1 MLNKTN
7 INLDKNKLIVYF
19 ALVVITFAVFW
30 QVNQYDFAFDD
41 DVYVTQNSHI
51 QSGIT
56 LNGLRWVFSTRY
68 FYLWTPLVW
77 LSFIINYQLYGL
89 NAGGYHLTN
98 LILHVLSTLL
108 LFWLFNRMTK
118 EIWKSAFI
126 AALFAIHP
134 LHVES
139 VAWIS
144 ERKDVLSAF
153 FWMMTLCLYV
163 YYTEKPII
171 KRYLPVL
178 FSFICALMSKP
189 MAVTLPVIMILL
201 DYWPLKRFQSK
212 KDNFILWQLREKLL
226 FFILSTIVVIIT
238 FYPQQ
243 DTSLNTL
250 YSSNFQDEIPLIFR
264 MANAPIASVTYLV
277 KTFFPYD
284 MTIYYP
290 FSAPIQAWQV
300 IITSLLIIVITI
312 IAAVRMKRHPYLFT
326 GWIWYVITIFPVIG
340 IIQIAGHSM
349 ADRYTYIPLIGIFVI
364 LAWGIP
370 SLINSAKTKKKM
382 LFTASI
388 AALIILAVLAWKQC
402 SYWKN
407 NADLWNHALNV
418 TKNNYVA
425 HNNIAAA
432 LFKEGKTKEAIYH
445 CNQAISIAPNYV
457 KPYIN
462 KGLIYSKL
470 GQYNVAVENFNEAI
484 NRKTDYAEAYLG
496 RGHAYERSGQYQ
508 RAIEDYNGAI
518 RLNHYNANAYND
530 RGITYGELGQYQPAI
545 GDFNEA
551 IHLNPDNIDAYNNRG
566 FTYAKLGQYQRAIE
580 DFNKAIRL
588 RPDFL
593 LAFYNRGNVYDKLGQ
608 HRLADEDWN
617 QATKLSRK
625 KYMH

>member
-1 MLNKTN
+1 MTVFVTNNQKMSELQFKYVIESLLQVTMLNKTN
-7 INLDKNKLIVYF
+7 INLDKKKLIVYIV
-19 ALVVITFAVFW
+19 LIVITFAVFW

-41 DVYVTQNSHI
+41 DVYVTQNSSI
-51 QSGIT
+51 KSGIT
-56 LNGLRWVFSTRY
+56 LNGLSWVFSTRY

-163 YYTEKPII
+163 YYTENPTI

-178 FSFICALMSKP
+178 FGFICALMSKP
-189 MAVTLPVIMILL
+189 MVVTLPVIMILL

-212 KDNFILWQLREKLL
+212 KGNFILWQLQEKLL
-226 FFILSTIVVIIT
+226 FFILSTIIVIIT

-300 IITSLLIIVITI
+300 IITSLLIIVITT
-312 IAAVRMKRHPYLFT
+312 IATIRMKRY
-326 GWIWYVITIFPVIG
+326 
-340 IIQIAGHSM
+340 
-349 ADRYTYIPLIGIFVI
+349 PL
-364 LAWGIP
+364 
-370 SLINSAKTKKKM
+370 
-382 LFTASI
+382 SI
-388 AALIILAVLAWKQC
+388 
-402 SYWKN
+402 YWM
-407 NADLWNHALNV
+407 DMV
-418 TKNNYVA
+418 CNNYFPCYR
-425 HNNIAAA
+425 NNSDCRTFHGGQIYLHSSYRYIRHTGVGNT
-432 LFKEGKTKEAIYH
+432 LF
-445 CNQAISIAPNYV
+445 
-457 KPYIN
+457 
-462 KGLIYSKL
+462 
-470 GQYNVAVENFNEAI
+470 
-484 NRKTDYAEAYLG
+484 D
-496 RGHAYERSGQYQ
+496 
-508 RAIEDYNGAI
+508 
-518 RLNHYNANAYND
+518 
-530 RGITYGELGQYQPAI
+530 
-545 GDFNEA
+545 
-551 IHLNPDNIDAYNNRG
+551 
-566 FTYAKLGQYQRAIE
+566 
-580 DFNKAIRL
+580 
-588 RPDFL
+588 
-593 LAFYNRGNVYDKLGQ
+593 
-608 HRLADEDWN
+608 
-617 QATKLSRK
+617 
-625 KYMH
+625 